1 MPTSF
6 NEQINTYG
14 LAKWGNYTHK
24 NRLKLPMFNK
34 ITKMNKSTEAP
45 ILLNRCYVQPFF
57 ETASFH
63 IIKPC
68 NMRCKFCYATFDD
81 MRLTNQ
87 LSKYDAFKILDKLK
101 EAGLQK
107 ITFAGGEPLLY
118 KWIYEVIVYSKTIGL
133 TTSIITN
140 GSLLTDEL
148 LEKFKGKL
156 DWIGVS
162 VDSLNETTNTIIGRT
177 NKNKVNYLDLC
188 LKIKKAGFRLKIN
201 TVVNSFNLYDDLN
214 DFIDNVKPDRWK
226 VFQALRVKEQ
236 NDKQFDEIKVSE
248 EQFESYINNHKHQKS
263 IVVEDN
269 KAMTGSYLLIDP
281 QGRLFENSKG
291 KHTYSKPLQ
300 DNDIDSCLSEI
311 NLNREMFVKRGG
323 IYEW

>member
-1 MPTSF
+1 M
-6 NEQINTYG
+6 I
-14 LAKWGNYTHK
+14 
-24 NRLKLPMFNK
+24 
-34 ITKMNKSTEAP
+34 KSTEAP
-45 ILLNRCYVQPFF
+45 ILPNRCYVQPFF

-63 IIKPC
+63 IVNPC
-68 NMRCKFCYATFDD
+68 NMSCKFCYATFDD

-162 VDSLNETTNTIIGRT
+162 IDSLNETTNNLIGRV
-177 NKNKVNYLDLC
+177 NKKKINYLDLC
-188 LKIKKAGFRLKIN
+188 LKIKEAGFRLKIN
-201 TVVNSFNLYDDLN
+201 TVVNSFNWYGDLN
-214 DFIDNVKPDRWK
+214 DFIDDVKPDRWK
-226 VFQALRVKEQ
+226 VFQALRIEGQ
-236 NDKQFDEIKVSE
+236 NDKQFDEIKVSR

-263 IVVEDN
+263 IVIEDN
-269 KAMTGSYLLIDP
+269 EAMTGSYLLIDP

-300 DNDIDSCLSEI
+300 DNDIDICLSEI